1 LTSSVVVV
9 FGSSNLDLVARVPRL
24 PVPGETLLGTAFA
37 MTPGGKGANQAL
49 AARRAGAEVKLY
61 AHVGTDALAGA
72 ALALLRGSGIDLAG
86 VRPVPGA
93 TGVALIHVDVHGEN
107 AITVVP
113 GANGAVRASMVP
125 DAALVPGNT
134 LVMQLEVSLPEVAI
148 LARRARPRGVRVLL
162 NAAPAATLPAGLL
175 HDVDVLLVND
185 TEAGALAR
193 DLGVDG
199 VKGLCERLAATECVL
214 IVTRG
219 ADGVLYA
226 AGGEITERVAP
237 RVQVVDTVGAGD
249 AFAGALAAALD
260 RGADID
266 RAISEALAA
275 GALACTRPGAQAAMP
290 LRDEIRA
297 LADTL

>member
-1 LTSSVVVV
+1 VKSSVVVV
-9 FGSSNLDLVARVPRL
+9 FGSSNLDLVARVTRL
-24 PVPGETLLGTAFA
+24 PVPGETLLGTAFV

-49 AARRAGAEVKLY
+49 AARRAGAQVKLY
-61 AHVGTDALAGA
+61 AHVGSDALAA
-72 ALALLRGSGIDLAG
+72 EALALLRDSGVDLAG
-86 VRPVPGA
+86 VTPVPGG
-93 TGVALIHVDVHGEN
+93 TGVALIHVDARGEN

-113 GANGAVRASMVP
+113 GANSTVRATMVP
-125 DAALVPGNT
+125 DSALVPGNT
-134 LVMQLEVSLPEVAI
+134 LVLQLEAPIAEVAI
-148 LARRARPRGVRVLL
+148 VAQRARTRGARVLL

-185 TEAGALAR
+185 TEAAALAR

-199 VKGLCERLAATECVL
+199 VNGLCERLATTECVL

-219 ADGVLYA
+219 AEGVLYA

-260 RGADID
+260 RGADLD

-275 GALACTRPGAQAAMP
+275 GALACTRAGAQAAMP